1 MPTFLELVNHV
12 ERESGTVQRA
22 QRLSTVVDPPTDRQE
37 KIVYWTAEAWRQ
49 IQTSRTDWPW
59 QRGEFSH
66 ALTVGQ
72 TRYTAAQLGITDFS
86 RWARPTATFNPYSL
100 YESGEQGNEKELF
113 FTSYE
118 SWKRDFDRGTPDR
131 NQPIVY
137 AFDYDN
143 RICFGPPPDRAYIVR
158 GSYTRGAQ
166 TLSADT
172 DVPRCAAQ
180 HHMTIMWKALL
191 LLAENDEATIQI
203 QTAQRNFTQGL
214 RDLINDRDEAITL

>member
-1 MPTFLELVNHV
+1 MPTFLELVNDV

-22 QRLSTVVDPPTDRQE
+22 QRLSTVVSPSTDRQE
-37 KIVYWTAEAWRQ
+37 KIVKWTAEAWRQ

-72 TRYTAAQLGITDFS
+72 LRYTAAQLGITSFS
-86 RWARPTATFNPYSL
+86 RWAQPTSTFNPYSI
-100 YESGEQGNEKELF
+100 YESGEQANENELF
-113 FTSYE
+113 FTSFERWRTDY
-118 SWKRDFDRGTPDR
+118 DRGEPLR
-131 NQPIVY
+131 NRPNVY
-137 AFDYDN
+137 SFDYDN
-143 RICFGPPPDRAYIVR
+143 RLCVGPPPDKAYILR
-158 GSYTRGAQ
+158 GSYKRSAQ
-166 TLSADT
+166 ILAADT
-172 DVPRCAAQ
+172 DVPRCAEQ
-180 HHMTIMWKALL
+180 HHNTIVWKALL